1 LPIYLKNNQ
10 SEEEVPPLKN
20 EHYRKLENMMH
31 SAPIVQLVGVR
42 VEIIQ
47 EQAEI
52 TLPVKREL
60 FHAALEIGF
69 LFATSLIFIFKF
81 YNFVLNYN

>member
-1 LPIYLKNNQ
+1 
-10 SEEEVPPLKN
+10 
-20 EHYRKLENMMH
+20 MH
-31 SAPIVQLVGVR
+31 SAPIVQLVGAR

-52 TLPVKREL
+52 TSPAKREL

-69 LFATSLIFIFKF
+69 LFAASLILIFKF
-81 YNFVLNYN
+81 YNFVLNYNE